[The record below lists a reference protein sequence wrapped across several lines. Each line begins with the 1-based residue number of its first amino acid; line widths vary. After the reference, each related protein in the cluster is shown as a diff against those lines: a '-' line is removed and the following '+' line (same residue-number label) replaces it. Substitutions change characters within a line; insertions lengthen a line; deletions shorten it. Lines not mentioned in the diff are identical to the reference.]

1 MPKVTYI
8 EASGASHV
16 IDVDVDENV
25 MHGALYNNV
34 PGILGECGGARS
46 CATCRCTV
54 DAAWAAKVGNPT
66 THEERELLEGAEGEL
81 KPNMRLSC
89 QIDMTDDLDGLVVH
103 LPESQF

>member
-8 EASGASHV
+8 EANGTPHV
-16 IDVDVDENV
+16 IDVPVDENV
-25 MHGALYNNV
+25 MHGAQYNGV

-54 DAAWAAKVGNPT
+54 DAAWTAKVGGPT
-66 THEERELLEGAEGEL
+66 TDAEKELLEGAEGEL

-89 QIDMTDDLDGLVVH
+89 QITMTPELDGLVVH
-103 LPESQF
+103 LPEKQF

>member
-8 EASGASHV
+8 EANGSRQV
-16 IDVDVDENV
+16 IDVPVDESV
-25 MHGALYNNV
+25 MRGAQYHGV

-46 CATCRCTV
+46 CATCRCTI
-54 DAAWAAKVGNPT
+54 DDAWAEKVGGPAS
-66 THEERELLEGAEGEL
+66 EAEKELLEGAEGEL

-89 QIDMTDDLDGLVVH
+89 QIDMTDELDGLIVH